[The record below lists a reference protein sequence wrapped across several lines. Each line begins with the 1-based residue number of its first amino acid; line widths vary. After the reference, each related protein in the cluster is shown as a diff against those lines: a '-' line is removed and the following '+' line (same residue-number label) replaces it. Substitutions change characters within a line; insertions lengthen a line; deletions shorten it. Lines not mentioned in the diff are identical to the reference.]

1 MQTSRIIQG
10 ENMKKIIL
18 MLLLLLLVG
27 CQDKADATLTVAV
40 SIVPQET
47 FVNKV
52 AGDLID
58 VVVMIPPGN
67 SPANYQPTP
76 QMMAQFNESDIY
88 FHIDVS
94 AEVPIL
100 ASVGND
106 VRLVDLAEIVDDKY
120 PARYFEAYE
129 EDHEEEHSHE
139 GRDPHIWLSPKRSM
153 VMVEVIRDELIA
165 LDPTHKETYESNAQ
179 SYLEEL
185 TVLDNELTLAFDQL
199 ESKAFIMYHPS
210 FGYFAE
216 DYNLDMY
223 AIEVEGKDATIKELG
238 HIIELAKEKNIKYVF
253 YQEEFDSQ
261 QAEIVANEIGGETI
275 KVAPLS
281 GDYINNLRMILNKM
295 QDILD

>member
-1 MQTSRIIQG
+1 
-10 ENMKKIIL
+10 MKKIIL

-27 CQDKADATLTVAV
+27 CQDKADDTLTVAV

-76 QMMAQFNESDIY
+76 QMMAKFNESDIY

-100 ASVGND
+100 ASAGND

-120 PARYFEAYE
+120 PARYFESRE
-129 EDHEEEHSHE
+129 EDHEEDSHEEEHSHE

-153 VMVEVIRDELIA
+153 VMVEVVRDELIA

-295 QDILD
+295 QNILN

>member
-1 MQTSRIIQG
+1 
-10 ENMKKIIL
+10 MKKIIL

-27 CQDKADATLTVAV
+27 CQDKTDDTLTVAV

-47 FVNKV
+47 FVKKV

-76 QMMAQFNESDIY
+76 QMMARFNESDIY

-100 ASVGND
+100 ASAGND
-106 VRLVDLAEIVDDKY
+106 MRLVDLAEFVDDIF
-120 PARYFEAYE
+120 PARYFEAQE
-129 EDHEEEHSHE
+129 EDYEEEHNHD

-153 VMVEVIRDELIA
+153 VMIEVIRDELIA
-165 LDPTHKETYESNAQ
+165 MDPIHKETYESNAQ

-185 TVLDNELTLAFDQL
+185 TILDHDLTIAFNQL

-238 HIIELAKEKNIKYVF
+238 HIIELAKEKDIKYVF

>member
-1 MQTSRIIQG
+1 
-10 ENMKKIIL
+10 MKKIIL

>member
-1 MQTSRIIQG
+1 
-10 ENMKKIIL
+10 MKKIIL
-18 MLLLLLLVG
+18 LLLLLLLVG
-27 CQDKADATLTVAV
+27 CQNKADDTLTVAV

-47 FVNKV
+47 FVKKV

-76 QMMAQFNESDIY
+76 QMMAKFNESDIY

-94 AEVPIL
+94 AEGPIL
-100 ASVGND
+100 ASIGND
-106 VRLVDLAEIVDDKY
+106 MKLVDLAEAVDEKY
-120 PARYFEAYE
+120 PARYFEAHE
-129 EDHEEEHSHE
+129 EDHEDEHSHE
-139 GRDPHIWLSPKRSM
+139 GRDPHIWLSPKRTM
-153 VMVEVIRDELIA
+153 VMVEVIRDELIT
-165 LDPTHKETYESNAQ
+165 LDPAHKDIYESNAQ

-185 TVLDNELTLAFDQL
+185 KVLDSELKEAFDQL
-199 ESKAFIMYHPS
+199 DSKAFIMYHPS

-238 HIIELAKEKNIKYVF
+238 HIIELAKDKNIKYVF